1 MKKLF
6 RKNRRTTGEIVYQ
19 VVLCFIMV
27 ILMLFVLYPIYY
39 LIIVS
44 ISGNTAVNA
53 GQVVLYPKQVTFK
66 AYLSVLEDHFFL
78 NSYLNSIIITTVGT
92 TVNMVMTML
101 CAYPLSRK
109 DFQGNRFFT
118 IIVAFTMFF
127 SGGMIP
133 TYLLVSSLG
142 LLNSFW
148 AIILPWSINVFN
160 MIVMRSFFQSIPLEL
175 TESAHM
181 DGANDIVV
189 FVRVVIPLSM
199 SIIATMVL
207 FYAVSHWNAYFNAML
222 YLTEKS
228 KYPVQMY
235 VRAIVLEDATEAL
248 QQMSSSVQMADQISV
263 SQKSTQYAVII
274 ASILPI
280 LLIYPFVSKYFEKGV
295 MMGSLK
301 G

>member
-1 MKKLF
+1 MRLI
-6 RKNRRTTGEIVYQ
+6 RRSRRTTGEIVYQ
-19 VVLCFIMV
+19 IVLCVMMFL
-27 ILMLFVLYPIYY
+27 LMLLVIYPIYY
-39 LIIVS
+39 LVIVS
-44 ISGNTAVNA
+44 ISGSAAVNA
-53 GQVVLYPKQVTFK
+53 GQVVLYPKMVTLR
-66 AYLSVLEDHFFL
+66 AYKSILEDTYFIR
-78 NSYLNSIIITTVGT
+78 SYQNSIIITVLGT
-92 TVNMVMTML
+92 AINMVMTML
-101 CAYPLSRK
+101 CAYPLAQK

-118 IIVAFTMFF
+118 VLITFTMFF

-142 LLNSFW
+142 LNNTFW

-160 MIVMRSFFQSIPLEL
+160 MIVMRSFFQGIPQEL
-175 TESAHM
+175 NESARL
-181 DGANDIVV
+181 DGANDL
-189 FVRVVIPLSM
+189 VIFARIAVPLSK

-235 VRAIVLEDATEAL
+235 VRAIVLEDATQGLA
-248 QQMSSSVQMADQISV
+248 QANSAAQAADQIMV

-274 ASILPI
+274 ASVLPI

-295 MMGSLK
+295 MIGSLK